1 MRPIPLWLLLSFALL
16 PGCALFHSNEA
27 RETTVDTELAQ
38 DVSSQAPSVEPG
50 DPQAGF
56 KQEVPGAQNP

>member
-1 MRPIPLWLLLSFALL
+1 MRLVPLLILTCVLFS
-16 PGCALFHSNEA
+16 GCSLFHSN
-27 RETTVDTELAQ
+27 RETAVDSELSQ
-38 DVSSQAPSVEPG
+38 GVSSSQAPSVEPG